1 MKGSVSLLRPLLLSI
16 LFLHAR
22 CGYNMPI
29 KLNGAINVIC
39 LTLKFVVAS
48 AAKAELGALFHN
60 AKEAKILRITLEE
73 LGHKQ
78 PPSLIHIDNS
88 TTVGIVN
95 NTIKR
100 QESRSMEMRYFWLLN
115 GSVQQ
120 LFDFQ

>member
-1 MKGSVSLLRPLLLSI
+1 
-16 LFLHAR
+16 
-22 CGYNMPI
+22 MPI